1 MDYNNN
7 YYSHK
12 QHNFERGRMRLN
24 GLGVLKV
31 EPDIAIVTLGVI
43 TEDKSLEKAQRE
55 NAIRTNKVIEALKSM
70 GINEED
76 ISTLSYNI
84 EPQYDFIE
92 GRQKFRGY
100 KVSNMLNV
108 KVREINRVGE
118 VVDRAVQAGANS
130 VSNIKFTAE
139 NIGSYYNKALN
150 LAIRDVVLKAVEVS
164 NTLNVQLNKTPVS
177 IVEQSLREIGESTAD
192 LKVYA
197 ASTPIIPGEINV
209 VARIEAIFC
218 YY

>member
-7 YYSHK
+7 YYSPR
-12 QHNFERGRMRLN
+12 QHNFEKGRMRLN

-43 TEDKSLEKAQRE
+43 TEDKNLEKAQKE
-55 NAIRTNKVIEALKSM
+55 NAIRTNRVIEGLKDI

-84 EPQYDFIE
+84 EPQYDFVE

-100 KVSNMLNV
+100 KVSNILNV
-108 KVREINRVGE
+108 KVKDINKVGE
-118 VVDRAVQAGANS
+118 VVDKAVQSGANS

-139 NIGSYYNKALN
+139 NIDSYYNKALK

-164 NTLNVQLNKTPVS
+164 NKLNVQLNKTPLN
-177 IVEQSLREIGESTAD
+177 IVEKSLVEVGESTISVKA
-192 LKVYA
+192 YSA
-197 ASTPIIPGEINV
+197 ATPIVPGEMNV
-209 VARIEAIFC
+209 VARIEAVFC